1 MQFVHPNVTQRAC
14 SHCRR
19 PGHNMRVCQEAYV
32 DGMTMHNILLEIIE
46 VNIIDYE
53 GNYNELDIVIRAY
66 LNNLS
71 LHKLKVLSNVH
82 RDFNITASNLYHNYL
97 ITSTQASYN
106 TRRDLLVVLGF
117 YYQKIYL
124 EFLLIMNNSPFER
137 DILQEQLRNFHTPRV
152 FRRNNENYAVYEP
165 LGEPPARGFNITT
178 SVLPSN
184 KGDKF
189 ECPICYDDVLDT
201 QRITEGC
208 GHDVCVSCF
217 DTYLSG
223 LRENYLKKPTCCMCR
238 SNITTISFTHE
249 SCCNTIKNK
258 FLN

>member
-19 PGHNMRVCQEAYV
+19 PGHIMRVCQEAYV
-32 DGMTMHNILLEIIE
+32 DGMTMHNILIEIID
-46 VNIIDYE
+46 VNIVNPHE
-53 GNYNELDIVIRAY
+53 VDIVIRAY
-66 LNNLS
+66 LHNLS

-82 RDFNITASNLYHNYL
+82 RDFNIIASNLYHNYL
-97 ITSTQASYN
+97 ITSTQSSYN

-117 YYQKIYL
+117 YYQKIYI
-124 EFLLIMNNSPFER
+124 EFLLIMNNRPIER

-152 FRRNNENYAVYEP
+152 FRRNNENYVAYV
-165 LGEPPARGFNITT
+165 PPAPTFNITT
-178 SVLPSN
+178 TVLPSN

-217 DTYLSG
+217 ETYLSG

-238 SNITTISFTHE
+238 SNITTISFTE
-249 SCCNTIKNK
+249 ETCCNTIKNK

>member
-32 DGMTMHNILLEIIE
+32 DGMTMHNILLEIID
-46 VNIIDYE
+46 VQINDYE
-53 GNYNELDIVIRAY
+53 GNFIDFDLDIVIRAY

-82 RDFNITASNLYHNYL
+82 RDLNITASNLYHNYL
-97 ITSTQASYN
+97 ITLTQSSYN

-124 EFLLIMNNSPFER
+124 EFLVIMNNSPFER

-152 FRRNNENYAVYEP
+152 FRRNNENYVAYV
-165 LGEPPARGFNITT
+165 PPAPTFNITT
-178 SVLPSN
+178 TVLPSN

-238 SNITTISFTHE
+238 SNITTISFTDDT
-249 SCCNTIKNK
+249 CCNTIKNK